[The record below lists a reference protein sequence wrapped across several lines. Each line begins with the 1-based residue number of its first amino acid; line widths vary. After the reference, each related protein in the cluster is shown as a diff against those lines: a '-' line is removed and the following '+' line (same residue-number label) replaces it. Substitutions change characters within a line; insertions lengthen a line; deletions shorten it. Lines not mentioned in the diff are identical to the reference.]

1 MCRNALKPE
10 GISKDMNPKKKKNN
24 SLKFS
29 MSRRSEQS
37 DPNRNC
43 YFQPQMREGALWNFP
58 NYQG

>member
-1 MCRNALKPE
+1 
-10 GISKDMNPKKKKNN
+10 MNPRKKKNN

-43 YFQPQMREGALWNFP
+43 YFQPQMREGP
-58 NYQG
+58 CGISPVTKVEKK